1 MAWTCSRC
9 GPGENTV
16 KYDTLIVGAGF
27 AGCVLAERL
36 ANDLHHRVLLVER
49 RSHIGG
55 NAHDF
60 RNEQGLLIQRYG
72 PHIFHTSSKAV
83 WDYLCRFTQ
92 WNGYVHQVLAKV
104 GTKQVYL
111 PINLDTMERLYDR
124 PFTPDE
130 MRQYFERHRVP
141 LTQIENARDVVVS
154 QVGTELYELL
164 FRNYT
169 KKQWGLFPEELDP
182 EVTRRL
188 PVRFDR
194 DTRYFTDPWQ
204 GIPSQGYTRM
214 FERMLDSPNIEVRLE
229 TDYKDAAGSVD
240 FTRLIFTG
248 AIDEFFDCRHGRLP
262 YRSEVFRFE
271 TLPVERFQ
279 DAAVVNYPN
288 EQDYTRITEFKQLY
302 LQEHPQTT
310 ICYEYGSDE
319 GPACYPVPTA
329 ANRALY
335 ARYKAEADTLDATH
349 FVGRLAQYQYLNMD
363 QVVARALELFQKIR
377 DRA

>member
-1 MAWTCSRC
+1 M
-9 GPGENTV
+9 
-16 KYDTLIVGAGF
+16 KYDALIVGAGF

-36 ANDLHHRVLLVER
+36 ANGLNQRVLVVER
-49 RSHIGG
+49 RNHVGG
-55 NAHDF
+55 NAHDS
-60 RNEQGLLIQRYG
+60 RNEQGLLVQRYG
-72 PHIFHTSSKAV
+72 PHIFHTSSKDV

-92 WNGYVHQVLAKV
+92 WNGYVHRVLAKV
-104 GTKQVYL
+104 GAKQVYL

-130 MRQYFERHRVP
+130 MRRHFERHRVP
-141 LTQIENARDVVVS
+141 LTRIENARDVVVS

-164 FRNYT
+164 FKNYT
-169 KKQWGLFPEELDP
+169 KKQWGLFPEELNP

-204 GIPSQGYTRM
+204 GIPSQGYTRV

-229 TDYKDAAGSVD
+229 TDYKDVAGSVD
-240 FTRLIFTG
+240 FPRLIFTG
-248 AIDEFFDCRHGRLP
+248 AIDEFFDYRHGRLP

-302 LQEHPQTT
+302 LQEHAQTA

-329 ANRALY
+329 VNRALY
-335 ARYKAEADTLDATH
+335 ARYKAEADELDATH

>member
-1 MAWTCSRC
+1 
-9 GPGENTV
+9 V
-16 KYDTLIVGAGF
+16 KYDTVIVGAGF

-36 ANDLHHRVLLVER
+36 ANGLNQRVLLVER
-49 RSHIGG
+49 RNHVGG

-92 WNGYVHQVLAKV
+92 WNGYVHRVLAKV
-104 GTKQVYL
+104 AAKQVYL

-124 PFTPDE
+124 LFTPDE

-141 LTQIENARDVVVS
+141 LTRIENARDVVVS

-164 FRNYT
+164 FKNYT

-204 GIPSQGYTRM
+204 GIPAQGYTQM
-214 FERMLDSPNIEVRLE
+214 FERMLDSPNIEVCLK
-229 TDYKDAAGSVD
+229 TDYKDVAGSAD
-240 FTRLIFTG
+240 FARLIFTG
-248 AIDEFFDCRHGRLP
+248 AIDEFFDYRHGRLP

-302 LQEHPQTT
+302 LQERPQTT
-310 ICYEYGSDE
+310 ICHEYGSDE

-329 ANRALY
+329 ANRVLY
-335 ARYKAEADTLDATH
+335 ARYKAEADKLDTTH

>member
-1 MAWTCSRC
+1 M
-9 GPGENTV
+9 

-36 ANDLHHRVLLVER
+36 ANGLHQRVLLVER
-49 RSHIGG
+49 RNHIGG

-60 RNEQGLLIQRYG
+60 RNEQGLLIQRCG

-83 WDYLCRFTQ
+83 WDYLGRFTP
-92 WNGYVHQVLAKV
+92 WNGYVHRVLAKV
-104 GTKQVYL
+104 GAKQVYL

-130 MRQYFERHRVP
+130 MRQHFERHKVP
-141 LTQIENARDVVVS
+141 MTQVENARDVVVS

-214 FERMLDSPNIEVRLE
+214 FERMLDSRNIEVRLE
-229 TDYKDAAGSVD
+229 TDYKDVAGSVD
-240 FTRLIFTG
+240 FARLIFTG
-248 AIDEFFDCRHGRLP
+248 AIDEFLDYRHGRLP

-329 ANRALY
+329 ANRASY
-335 ARYKAEADTLDATH
+335 ARYKADADALDATH

-377 DRA
+377 DHA